1 MKQLMGLQ
9 KSEES
14 TNNITLTFDKCCQQL
29 VIQEDKEKWNSFL
42 RNLKNKKWE
51 DKSTKVSGIELRI
64 MPINSK
70 KILTLK
76 MEAVATEII
85 NNKASTVAIVAN
97 NITHD
102 KEQQERINHLAF
114 YDTLTGL
121 RNRFSFSE
129 QLKISEYGLNRNE
142 YKLAIYAIDIDN
154 FKFLN
159 DSHGHSSGDQFLI
172 QVANRIKSC
181 TRKNDFI
188 ARLG

>member
-1 MKQLMGLQ
+1 MRQLIVLQ
-9 KSEES
+9 KAEHN
-14 TNNITLTFDKCCQQL
+14 TNSQNLTLNQYWQHL
-29 VIQEDKEKWNSFL
+29 VINEDQEKLYSFL
-42 RNLKNKKWE
+42 DRIRNKKWE
-51 DKSTKVSGIELRI
+51 NDLTEASGIELRI
-64 MPINSK
+64 KPINSK

-76 MEAVATEII
+76 IEVVVTEII
-85 NNKASTVAIVAN
+85 NNKASVVAIVAN

-129 QLKISEYGLNRNE
+129 ELKISEYGLKRNE
-142 YKLAIYAIDIDN
+142 YRLAIYAIDIDN

-172 QVANRIKSC
+172 QFANNSI
-181 TRKNDFI
+181 
-188 ARLG
+188 LGKA